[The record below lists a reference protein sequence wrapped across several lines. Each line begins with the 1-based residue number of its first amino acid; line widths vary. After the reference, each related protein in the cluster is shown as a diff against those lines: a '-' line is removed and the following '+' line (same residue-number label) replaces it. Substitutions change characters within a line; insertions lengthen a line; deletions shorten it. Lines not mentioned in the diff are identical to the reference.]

1 MSRRRAKRELS
12 IDDFRSAMAGRTWQ
26 QHRAERLVDESP
38 MAYKDIATVMAD
50 QADLVRIDHVLR
62 AVMNYKGC

>member
-1 MSRRRAKRELS
+1 MSRRKAKQNVTVEEFEAS
-12 IDDFRSAMAGRTWQ
+12 MVGRTWQ
-26 QHRAERLVDESP
+26 KSKANNLVDESP

-50 QADLVRIDHVLR
+50 QADLVQVDHRLT